1 MDIEESIYI
10 IEGVIKEY
18 MNSRIYMRYCVDN
31 ILLQFNGSAM
41 NYIDYKNRISSVNTD
56 KHITTI
62 EEKENIRNNAIKT
75 FSEIFG

>member
-10 IEGVIKEY
+10 IDGVIKEY
-18 MNSRIYMRYCVDN
+18 IDSRIYMRYCLDN

-41 NYIDYKNRISSVNTD
+41 NYIDYKNQIGVVNTNKD
-56 KHITTI
+56 IRTI
-62 EEKENIRNNAIKT
+62 EEKENIRNNARKT